1 MKKLICIIS
10 IMLMISIVSITLIGG
25 SLEKKVEE
33 TGNNEHKNS
42 LVYNLGESPKSL
54 LMLDS
59 DNVRQKDILA
69 NTFEGLVSSDENGNI
84 IPGLAESWSV
94 DEGKTC
100 YTFKIRE
107 NARWSNGS
115 SITAY
120 DFVSFFSDILNK
132 DMDNI
137 YAAQLNCIFGV
148 EKYRQGKSD
157 FKDVAIN
164 ALDSKTLRIRLNY
177 PSGCFLNIL
186 AQPIYSLRNIDYKLV
201 DWKKEY
207 KSILYSGSF
216 VIDNISQ
223 NGDITLKKNSDYW
236 NKSQVKSSSIIL
248 SGLKTN
254 ESALAAFQDDR
265 VNIFVDP
272 PLGEIK
278 NIKNKVNYIT
288 VPKLEGK
295 AIAFNMK
302 KQNIVSNVQFRN
314 FVSMVVDRKEI
325 VENILIGTAQSA
337 NSYIPDYVSDGLNGK
352 FINREFFQ
360 SASQSENASDMIK
373 SLNYSKDESL
383 TLIYV
388 DSVENKKVC
397 ENIAQ
402 HIKNKSGIIVNC
414 RGYELSKFKE
424 QLKKGSY
431 DMAEVDYRGDYD
443 YPLAF
448 LNMWK
453 SSSSYDLYG
462 YKNLQIDNKLMQA
475 EFEEDGNQKIE
486 IVRDIEN
493 TLAQDMPAVPL
504 YFNDTVII
512 SKIYV
517 KGVYA
522 NKMGNVK
529 LDRVYFAH

>member
-1 MKKLICIIS
+1 
-10 IMLMISIVSITLIGG
+10 
-25 SLEKKVEE
+25 
-33 TGNNEHKNS
+33 
-42 LVYNLGESPKSL
+42 
-54 LMLDS
+54 
-59 DNVRQKDILA
+59 
-69 NTFEGLVSSDENGNI
+69 
-84 IPGLAESWSV
+84 
-94 DEGKTC
+94 
-100 YTFKIRE
+100 
-107 NARWSNGS
+107 
-115 SITAY
+115 
-120 DFVSFFSDILNK
+120 
-132 DMDNI
+132 
-137 YAAQLNCIFGV
+137 
-148 EKYRQGKSD
+148 
-157 FKDVAIN
+157 
-164 ALDSKTLRIRLNY
+164 
-177 PSGCFLNIL
+177 
-186 AQPIYSLRNIDYKLV
+186 
-201 DWKKEY
+201 
-207 KSILYSGSF
+207 
-216 VIDNISQ
+216 
-223 NGDITLKKNSDYW
+223 
-236 NKSQVKSSSIIL
+236 
-248 SGLKTN
+248 
-254 ESALAAFQDDR
+254 
-265 VNIFVDP
+265 VDP